1 MIKALVLAMSVA
13 LAAGASQTAPPRVLS
28 MRDLTL
34 PAERLPVGCALSSAP
49 SVHLDGNRVR
59 YGLWSGFP
67 ANPWIGTDRRLMAS
81 IRELVDGP
89 ATIPDGPP
97 LDAKELPRYSGNS
110 RMVWKKRTDMQSD
123 ADLIMVRAIRLA
135 PGEKPTARGY
145 SSGARVSRNSPE

>member
-34 PAERLPVGCALSSAP
+34 PAERLPVGCALSPAP
-49 SVHLDGNRVR
+49 SVHLDGSRVR

>member
-1 MIKALVLAMSVA
+1 
-13 LAAGASQTAPPRVLS
+13 
-28 MRDLTL
+28 
-34 PAERLPVGCALSSAP
+34 
-49 SVHLDGNRVR
+49 
-59 YGLWSGFP
+59 
-67 ANPWIGTDRRLMAS
+67 MAS